1 VGVIASDTG
10 FGSPEA
16 RLELKLEGN
25 AEQFR
30 VRVAGEI
37 VAATCGE
44 LRQAVLEAGDRRPA
58 RLVVDLEG
66 VTFVDTS
73 GIGVLIGLRSH
84 LKGKGVVLAIEN
96 ATPRVHG
103 VFKSMRLLQV
113 FGLPED

>member
-1 VGVIASDTG
+1 M
-10 FGSPEA
+10 
-16 RLELKLEGN
+16 ELKLEGN

-37 VAATCGE
+37 VAATCAE
-44 LRQAVLEAGDRRPA
+44 FRQAVLEAGERRPA

-66 VTFVDTS
+66 VSFVDTS

-84 LKGKGVVLAIEN
+84 LKGRGVALAVEN
-96 ATPRVHG
+96 VSPRVRT
-103 VFKSMRLLQV
+103 VLRSMRLLAV